1 MEVKEMFKV
10 MFKVILYNVSG
21 PKAAAWMWTFDTEM

>member
-1 MEVKEMFKV
+1 MEVKE